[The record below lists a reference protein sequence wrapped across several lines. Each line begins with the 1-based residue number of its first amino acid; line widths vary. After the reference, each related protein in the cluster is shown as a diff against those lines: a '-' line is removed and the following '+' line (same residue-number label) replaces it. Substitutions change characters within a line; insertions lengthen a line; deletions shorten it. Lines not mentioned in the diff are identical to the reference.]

1 MSVNSG
7 AGSRHIVQSEKKFT
21 RGLGRR
27 SPRFRAAQKQEDTM
41 NFSKLLM
48 PIGVAI
54 AAGTGVY
61 LGTAPT
67 TQACMV
73 DSGGGECEHHY
84 CAETC
89 GEGGCG
95 CFRD

>member
-1 MSVNSG
+1 
-7 AGSRHIVQSEKKFT
+7 
-21 RGLGRR
+21 
-27 SPRFRAAQKQEDTM
+27 M

-95 CFRD
+95 CFRDTVSPVGAGCPSRDYLRCYCPADCHNVCCY